1 MSAICTPETLSRHRK
16 GIGRRVFLLMVLSTY
31 LVVIVAA
38 RSASPSLLEAFD
50 PSSTSTLELLAYS
63 LSLSYA
69 LPYSR
74 EAKNRLGEVIQP
86 WAKVHV
92 FE

>member
-16 GIGRRVFLLMVLSTY
+16 GIGRRVFLLMVLSTC

-38 RSASPSLLEAFD
+38 RSASPSWLEAFD
-50 PSSTSTLELLAYS
+50 PSSTSTLVLLAYS
-63 LSLSYA
+63 LSLLYA
-69 LPYSR
+69 LQYSR
-74 EAKNRLGEVIQP
+74 EARTRLAEVIRP
-86 WAKVHV
+86 WVKVHV